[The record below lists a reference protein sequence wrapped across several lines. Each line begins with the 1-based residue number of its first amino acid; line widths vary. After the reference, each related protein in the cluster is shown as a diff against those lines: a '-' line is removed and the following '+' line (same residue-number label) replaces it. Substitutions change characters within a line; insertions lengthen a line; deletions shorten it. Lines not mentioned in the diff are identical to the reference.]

1 MSRVLGSARRFAPLR
16 TQLAARTR
24 RTARG
29 RALRLTAGAAI
40 VVALVWRI
48 GAGPV
53 VEGLR
58 AIDAGA
64 VMAALVIGLVTTAA
78 SAWRWCLVAR
88 SLGMRMSVP
97 AATADCYRAVF
108 LNSVLPA
115 GILGDVHR
123 AVDHGR
129 RSGDVGR
136 GVRAVVLERLAG
148 QVVLMAVA
156 LGVLALRPALLDVVV
171 PGAGRW
177 VVAGALGVLAVA
189 GWALRARLRPFLADA
204 RAALRPA
211 VIGLSLLALAG
222 YLATFVLAARVAG
235 STAPAVELLPL
246 LVLALLAMSL
256 PLNVGG
262 WGPREAAT
270 AVGFGLVGFGA
281 AQGLATAVVYGVLC
295 LVACLPGGLILLG
308 SALARQSHGHRW
320 RVDVRF
326 GFAFRGMRRRTAPGS
341 PAAPVLSMP
350 TPATVARSLPT
361 PCTPASRGSAGAV
374 ARPRPRLLAR
384 TAA

>member
-1 MSRVLGSARRFAPLR
+1 MTALSARRCAHPR
-16 TQLAARTR
+16 AQLAARMR
-24 RTARG
+24 ETAR
-29 RALRLTAGAAI
+29 RWGAALKLAAG
-40 VVALVWRI
+40 VALVVLLVSRL
-48 GAGPV
+48 GAEAV
-53 VEGLR
+53 VDSLQ

-64 VMAALVIGLVTTAA
+64 VLAALVIGLVTTGA

-88 SLGMRMSVP
+88 RLGMRMSLP
-97 AATADCYRAVF
+97 AATADCYQAVF

-129 RSGDVGR
+129 RAGDVGR
-136 GVRAVVLERLAG
+136 GVRAVVLERLVG

-156 LGVLALRPALLDVVV
+156 VGVLIFRPALLDVVA
-171 PGAGRW
+171 PGGGRW
-177 VVAGALGVLAVA
+177 IAVGALVALVAA
-189 GWALRARLRPFLADA
+189 GWLLRVRLRPIITDA

-211 VIGLSLLALAG
+211 VVGLSLLALAG
-222 YLATFVLAARVAG
+222 YLATFVIAARAAG
-235 STAPAVELLPL
+235 STAPVAELLPL

-295 LVACLPGGLILLG
+295 LVACLPGGVILL
-308 SALARQSHGHRW
+308 
-320 RVDVRF
+320 V
-326 GFAFRGMRRRTAPGS
+326 RGMRRRTARGS
-341 PAAPVLSMP
+341 TAAPVLSLP
-350 TPATVARSLPT
+350 TPATAARPLPT
-361 PCTPASRGSAGAV
+361 PCTPAAPGSAGA
-374 ARPRPRLLAR
+374 ASRPRARQLAR
-384 TAA
+384 SAA